1 MIVLDEVLVRRT
13 PVTKLFLPN
22 QHFWCGIHKD
32 VILRSLT
39 EQRALKNVNDCL
51 NTNIYS
57 YLETS
62 GGQNSNL

>member
-13 PVTKLFLPN
+13 AVTKLFLPN
-22 QHFWCGIHKD
+22 QHFWRGIHKD
-32 VILRSLT
+32 VILRSLM
-39 EQRALKNVNDCL
+39 EQRALKNANDCL
-51 NTNIYS
+51 NTSIYS

>member
-13 PVTKLFLPN
+13 PVTKLFLLN
-22 QHFWCGIHKD
+22 QHFWGVIHKD

-39 EQRALKNVNDCL
+39 EQRALKNGNICL

-62 GGQNSNL
+62 GGQNSII